1 MQVHAILQAAGRN
14 PNSKFFFFFLGYKIK
29 VFSRGEQCIFIWKQI
44 EKIPMNEIKKELKSI
59 ENLYLSAEVLIFR
72 TFLICL

>member
-1 MQVHAILQAAGRN
+1 MPSCKQLEETPIQN
-14 PNSKFFFFFLGYKIK
+14 FFFFFLGYKIK